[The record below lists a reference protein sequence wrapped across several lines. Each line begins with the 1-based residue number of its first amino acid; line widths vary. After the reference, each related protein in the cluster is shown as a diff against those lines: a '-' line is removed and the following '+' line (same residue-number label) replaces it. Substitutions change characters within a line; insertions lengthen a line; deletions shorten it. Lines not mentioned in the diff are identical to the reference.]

1 MTIETANLDFVK
13 ERNFSAVFKCIVE
26 NGTISRIQVSR
37 LCALAPGSVTRITR
51 ELLAA
56 GLIVEQEQQSAPR
69 GRRAT
74 SLAPAWDQVQILA
87 ARAGRTRLHLGL
99 CDLSGKLL
107 ASHFEPLQPLSQA
120 AFSRQLIASLQSF
133 WRAQQQ
139 HIHRL
144 VGVGI
149 TTPGLVNSATGIIS
163 FMPHLS
169 VRNLPLAQQ
178 VSQALGVPC
187 FINNFVSSMAL
198 AENLFGAS
206 TGFKNSLFVCVHNGV
221 GAGMILDGKL
231 YEGSSMAVG
240 EIGHMQIDPLGERC
254 YCGNFGCLETLVCN
268 PALERRYQKLLES
281 GASSVLGQNADIN
294 AICAA
299 ANEGDQLATV
309 LLKEAA
315 SNLGKAIAMSV
326 NLLQPD
332 CVVLA
337 GEIRQAIEIVNP
349 VITHC
354 LKTQTV
360 SSYHGTA
367 KVVCSELYNSP
378 WLGGFAL
385 VRRALLEE
393 GLLSKHILKPRR
405 SRQACK
411 VKKEHALKRAI

>member
-1 MTIETANLDFVK
+1 MKTANLDFVK
-13 ERNFSAVFKCIVE
+13 ERNVAAVFKCIVD
-26 NGTISRIQVSR
+26 NGAVSRIQVAK

-56 GLIVEQEQQSAPR
+56 GLIVEQEQQDSPR
-69 GRRAT
+69 GRRAI

-107 ASHFEPLQPLSQA
+107 ASHSEPLQPLSQT

-133 WRAQQQ
+133 WQTRQQ

-144 VGVGI
+144 AGVGI
-149 TTPGLVNSATGIIS
+149 TTPGLVNSTTGIIS

-187 FINNFVSSMAL
+187 LINNFVSAMAL
-198 AENLFGAS
+198 AESLFGAS
-206 TGFKNSLFVCVHNGV
+206 AGVKNSLFVGVHNGV

-254 YCGNFGCLETLVCN
+254 YCGNYGCLETLVCN
-268 PALERRYQKLLES
+268 PALEQRCQKLLES
-281 GASSVLGQNADIN
+281 GVPSVLGHNADIN

-315 SNLGKAIAMSV
+315 SNLGKAIAMGV
-326 NLLQPD
+326 NLLRPD

-337 GEIRQAIEIVNP
+337 GEICQAIEVINP

-360 SSYHGTA
+360 SSYHDTT
-367 KVVCSELYNSP
+367 KVVCSELYDSP
-378 WLGGFAL
+378 WFGGYAL
-385 VRRALLEE
+385 VRRALLED
-393 GLLSKHILKPRR
+393 GLLTKHISKPR
-405 SRQACK
+405 
-411 VKKEHALKRAI
+411 